1 MENHH
6 EVFELEEEYRLK
18 ESVQYVIS
26 PSHTEPVDNF
36 YIQIKDLKRDT
47 QSAVAF
53 LGCDDLIDL
62 MFCTW
67 ENTVNHLARL
77 MIEADQK
84 EEY

>member
-67 ENTVNHLARL
+67 GNTVNHLARL

>member
-1 MENHH
+1 M
-6 EVFELEEEYRLK
+6 
-18 ESVQYVIS
+18 
-26 PSHTEPVDNF
+26 DNF

-67 ENTVNHLARL
+67 GNTVNHLARL